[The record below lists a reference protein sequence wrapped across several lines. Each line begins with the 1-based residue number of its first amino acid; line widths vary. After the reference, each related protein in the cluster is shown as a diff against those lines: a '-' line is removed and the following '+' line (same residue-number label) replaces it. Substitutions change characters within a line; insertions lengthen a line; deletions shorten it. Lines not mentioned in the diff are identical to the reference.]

1 MIFIAK
7 PFDELTTYKLY
18 EIMKARAKVFVGE
31 EKFLR
36 KLKPKRCYAVYKK
49 YFGDDFMSAD
59 MCHTSTGQQP
69 ILRKWDEENG
79 F

>member
-36 KLKPKRCYAVYKK
+36 K
-49 YFGDDFMSAD
+49 
-59 MCHTSTGQQP
+59 
-69 ILRKWDEENG
+69 
-79 F
+79 